1 MTKCKEGSCDS
12 TDGMKTKHN
21 TNTDNRGIIK
31 AMARRTVDHA
41 CSARKPCVRC
51 SVMKVIQYR
60 FKAFRKAFGRNPLPN
75 EPLFFAENSASPEA
89 AKRTQVI
96 KQVTQAADA
105 ATVPLAPL
113 LKFLQ
118 LS

>member
-1 MTKCKEGSCDS
+1 MTKCKEGSS
-12 TDGMKTKHN
+12 NSSGKMSIKYN
-21 TNTDNRGIIK
+21 TNADNRGIVK
-31 AMARRTVDHA
+31 TLARRTVDHA
-41 CSARKPCVRC
+41 CSTRKPCVRC

-75 EPLFFAENSASPEA
+75 EPLFFAENSASPQA

-96 KQVTQAADA
+96 RQVTQAADA